1 MAENVFLVFNATI
14 SVISW
19 WSLLLVGKTTDLPQV
34 TGKLYHKILYRV
46 HLAMSVL
53 DKEKYYGYVAVRKYK
68 GKILMS

>member
-1 MAENVFLVFNATI
+1 MVFKATI

-19 WSLLLVGKTTDLPQV
+19 WSLLLVEKTTDLSKV

-53 DKEKYYGYVAVRKYK
+53 EKEKYYGYVAVRKYK
-68 GKILMS
+68 GEILMF